1 MDSAATSGYCE
12 AQQRCEELASW
23 SGEPAGQCPSAAV
36 RRPRSAGLRIAA
48 GPPLRLQL
56 WRMADVEGALKRAR
70 EEKLGRRRDVRDS
83 HVGPA
88 GAAPA
93 RGARLGPR
101 GARASDSPSRA
112 AVARSGSLARGSRR
126 ATRPQLVQY
135 QVTADAVTVRQ
146 GREKGTGKV
155 GEHRKG
161 AVIDVLRETVGS
173 RDSNGLLVVETV
185 TPPLGAIRGGW
196 VKVNSSTGKE
206 LLQLVRKPV
215 RPGEYVV
222 RCRRIT
228 REGTSKRSAQ
238 REPLEKG
245 DVVRIVDSMMIVE
258 HSAAHG
264 MSKTVRVK
272 CADGRW
278 FTVDKPQIIELL
290 EDHSTGDDWEKD
302 APEHIGSAGWTASEE
317 MAASGPRPFPPP
329 YKPTLFSEE
338 VGLNGSLDPD
348 GARVATRNNDAN
360 RHDEKTYD
368 HADKDIIT
376 VTCPADMTPGDLL
389 YVASPEGREIVAQIP
404 AGISAGDDFDVDMT
418 RALTVEEWEGRDW
431 EERGQPAAG
440 AGAIAATATARDI
453 ALAAAAAT
461 VSSSA
466 GDSVSKL
473 VTREPS
479 LVSDVR
485 NSPKGASGVTETAAA
500 EALPEHDSHGQP
512 DDEQTFRS
520 KIELSHKSEAEAEAG
535 MAASPGLRE
544 DEEENGDKAL
554 LAGQVSSC
562 VGDGDAPVT
571 ISEGVPPAPQQAS
584 RRRWWC
590 CVTPLRVAAPVL
602 EGDEEASALVE

>member
-1 MDSAATSGYCE
+1 
-12 AQQRCEELASW
+12 
-23 SGEPAGQCPSAAV
+23 
-36 RRPRSAGLRIAA
+36 
-48 GPPLRLQL
+48 
-56 WRMADVEGALKRAR
+56 MADVEGALKRAR
-70 EEKLGRRRDVRDS
+70 EEKLGRRNVRDS
-83 HVGPA
+83 HVPVD

-93 RGARLGPR
+93 RGAHLGPR
-101 GARASDSPSRA
+101 GARAFNSPPSA
-112 AVARSGSLARGSRR
+112 ALARSGRLPRGSRR

-155 GEHRKG
+155 GEHRNG

-196 VKVNSSTGKE
+196 VKVNSSSGKE

-215 RPGEYVV
+215 RPGEYAV

-290 EDHSTGDDWEKD
+290 EDHSTEDNWEKD
-302 APEHIGSAGWTASEE
+302 APEQVGSVGWTASEE
-317 MAASGPRPFPPP
+317 MAASGLPPFPPA

-348 GARVATRNNDAN
+348 VAARVATRNTDAN
-360 RHDEKTYD
+360 RHDDKSYD
-368 HADKDIIT
+368 HSDRDVIT
-376 VTCPADMTPGDLL
+376 VTCPTDMTPGDLL
-389 YVASPEGREIVAQIP
+389 CVASPEGREIVAQIP
-404 AGISAGDDFDVDMT
+404 VGVSAGDDFDVDMT
-418 RALTVEEWEGRDW
+418 RALTVEEWEGRDL
-431 EERGQPAAG
+431 EERDQPAPG
-440 AGAIAATATARDI
+440 ATAIAATATPRDI
-453 ALAAAAAT
+453 ALAAAAAV
-461 VSSSA
+461 VSSGS

-479 LVSDVR
+479 FVSEVGG
-485 NSPKGASGVTETAAA
+485 NPKGLRRVTETAAA
-500 EALPEHDSHGQP
+500 EVLPEHDSHGEP
-512 DDEQTFRS
+512 DDAEAFQT
-520 KIELSHKSEAEAEAG
+520 KIELSRRSEAAAG
-535 MAASPGLRE
+535 IGPSPGLRE
-544 DEEENGDKAL
+544 ADERGDEAL
-554 LAGQVSSC
+554 LDGQVSSC
-562 VGDGDAPVT
+562 VGDGDAPLA

-590 CVTPLRVAAPVL
+590 CVTPQPAAAPVL
-602 EGDEEASALVE
+602 EEGDEEDSTLVE